1 MLVRLTRNGGAD
13 KGCPT
18 EEDAMRNR
26 GVAAVAVVALLA
38 VLAIASTGAR
48 AVIIEAG
55 TMVLRIDGGVS
66 PQALPKDRLA
76 PVTIHGS
83 GSLRTIDGSHPPAL
97 REAIIDADKDIAVNV
112 KGLPTCRIGQ
122 LRAVTTKRAEAVCGD
137 AMVGRGSATVEVA
150 FPEQTPIH
158 STGPLV
164 IFNGGERNG
173 AITFIGHAYVNV
185 PAPTAVVGTARVT
198 RISKGAFGLH
208 VIVDV
213 PTIAGGAGSV
223 VAAGIK
229 LGRGYTYEGRRRSV
243 FSGSCGNGRIE
254 GRGTFRYADGSS
266 LSGGF
271 PETCTATD

>member
-1 MLVRLTRNGGAD
+1 
-13 KGCPT
+13 
-18 EEDAMRNR
+18 MRTR
-26 GVAAVAVVALLA
+26 GVAAVAVALLA
-38 VLAIASTGAR
+38 VLAIGIAGAR

-55 TMVLRIDGGVS
+55 TMILRIEGGVS

-83 GSLRTIDGSHPPAL
+83 GSLRTVDGSHPPAL
-97 REAIIDADKDIAVNV
+97 REAIIDADKDLVVDV

-137 AMVGRGSATVEVA
+137 AIVGRGSATVEVA
-150 FPEQTPIH
+150 FPEQSPIH
-158 STGPLV
+158 STGPLA

-173 AITFIGHAYVNV
+173 AITFIGHAYVSV
-185 PAPTAVVGTARVT
+185 PAPTAVVGTAKVT
-198 RISKGAFGLH
+198 RIKKGAFGLH
-208 VIVDV
+208 VMVDV
-213 PTIAGGAGSV
+213 PPIAGGAGSV

-229 LGRGYTYEGRRRSV
+229 LGRTYTSKGERQSV
-243 FSGSCGNGRIE
+243 FSGRCSNGRIE
-254 GRGTFRYADGSS
+254 GRGTFKYADGSS